1 MLLLRSLSGSVLKSQ
16 LTSKDRVFVGGA
28 IAALNIYLVIPLNFK
43 LLVQK
48 MLNQINIYKLIPV

>member
-16 LTSKDRVFVGGA
+16 LTSKDRDFVGGP
-28 IAALNIYLVIPLNFK
+28 IAAIDVYLVVPLNFK

-48 MLNQINIYKLIPV
+48 ILNQINI